1 MAGWQH
7 RTGVKQWA
15 QSGLITLR
23 ATTMHQPSPAHPE
36 TYPRRVLLAIGGM
49 TPQVVTETLYYLC
62 VKREPAYVPTD
73 VYLITTSVGH
83 DEAMDHLLDEGG
95 AFHEFVKDYGLEGQ
109 INFTVEKFLPLL
121 DTEGRHLTDVRSAAD
136 NMVAADVITEKVREL
151 TLDNQASLHI
161 SISGGRNT
169 LGLYLG
175 YALSMFGRGQDRL
188 SHVLVPWQFEGSD
201 DFFYPPPEHELITLR
216 NRKTISTQHAHIT
229 LAEIPFISLR
239 HGLPQALLEGKASY
253 SQTVAAIQRSLG
265 PPHIKIKAA
274 ERKVWLGGILVE
286 MPPQLFSFYFWL
298 CRRRKSGP
306 ANAGHVNWRDE
317 GVGAEFLKEYKIVVG
332 SMAHDYQ
339 MTETALKNGM
349 TEEFIA
355 EKKTRIN
362 RWLKEVLGNGAAE
375 PYLIQP
381 TGKRPKTRYGLLV
394 DTQAIEVEEPLK
406 VLYAGA
412 NLHKNLGG

>member
-1 MAGWQH
+1 
-7 RTGVKQWA
+7 
-15 QSGLITLR
+15 
-23 ATTMHQPSPAHPE
+23 MHIPSPAHPE

-62 VKREPAYVPTD
+62 VMRKPVFIPTD
-73 VYLITTSVGH
+73 VYLITTAVGH

-109 INFTVEKFLPLL
+109 IHFTVEKFLPLL
-121 DTEGRHLTDVRSAAD
+121 DSAGRHLPDVRSAAD

-151 TLDNQASLHI
+151 TLDSKASVHI

-175 YALSMFGRGQDRL
+175 YALSMFGRAQDRL

-216 NRKTISTQHAHIT
+216 NRKTISTKHAHIT

-265 PPHIKIKAA
+265 PPHIKVQPA
-274 ERKVWLGGILVE
+274 ERRIWLGGIDVDL
-286 MPPQLFSFYFWL
+286 PPQLFSFYLWL
-298 CRRRKSGP
+298 CRRRRGGG
-306 ANAGHVNWRDE
+306 ATAGHVNWRDA
-317 GVGAEFLKEYKIVVG
+317 GAGAEFLKEYQQVVG

-339 MTETALKNGM
+339 VAEAALKQGM

-394 DTQAIEVEEPLK
+394 NAQAIEVEEKLK
-406 VLYAGA
+406 ASLLSDTPARVDGTLTAH
-412 NLHKNLGG
+412 LDRFV